1 VISIIVPLYD
11 EEGSLEPLFEK
22 LQTVALSIPEKVQF
36 VFVND
41 GSRDSSP
48 SILDQLALED
58 DRVVVVHLRRNF
70 GQTAALMAGFD
81 HADGEVIVSI
91 DADLQND
98 PGDIPRLLEKLDEGF
113 DVVSGWRKNRRDPWL
128 TRVLPSR
135 LANRLISLISRV
147 PIHDYG
153 CTLKAYRAP
162 VLENVRLYGEMHRF
176 IPIYARWQG
185 ARIAELEVQHYP
197 RRHGKSKYGMSRVFK
212 VIMDLLVVKFLHE
225 YNQKPMYVFGGAGVF
240 SFLIAFLAG
249 GFALY
254 YKFTGQKDL
263 IETPLPLLVALALIT
278 GVMCFLMGLL
288 AEMMV
293 RTYFEAQEKRTYV
306 VERITGARS

>member
-22 LQTVALSIPEKVQF
+22 LQTVAGSIPDKVQF

-41 GSRDSSP
+41 GSRDGSP
-48 SILDQLALED
+48 SILDHLALGDE
-58 DRVVVVHLRRNF
+58 RVVVVHLRRNF

-98 PGDIPRLLEKLDEGF
+98 PGDIPRLLKKLDEGF
-113 DVVSGWRKNRRDPWL
+113 DVVSGWRKNRQDPWL

-185 ARIAELEVQHYP
+185 ARIAELEVQHHP
-197 RRHGKSKYGMSRVFK
+197 RRHGRSKYGMSRVFK

-240 SFLIAFLAG
+240 SFLIALIAG
-249 GFALY
+249 GFALF

-306 VERITGARS
+306 VERITGART